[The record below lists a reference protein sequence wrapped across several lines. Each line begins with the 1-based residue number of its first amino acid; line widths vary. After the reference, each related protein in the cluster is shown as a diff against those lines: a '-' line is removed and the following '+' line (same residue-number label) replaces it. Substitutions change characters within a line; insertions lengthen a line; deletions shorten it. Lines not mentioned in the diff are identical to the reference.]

1 MGGFVFRA
9 LLALNRLKLQKKDS
23 AISDRV
29 LTCDYYVLFIAP
41 SLPITG
47 KKRCA
52 RYVFARV
59 ITLVICVVGSFG
71 VMNFDWFVDVTH
83 LIGMSKD
90 KVDVIR
96 PACMPGDNFGIKSTL
111 TQNAL

>member
-1 MGGFVFRA
+1 MFRT
-9 LLALNRLKLQKKDS
+9 LLALNGLKLQKKDS

-41 SLPITG
+41 ALPITG
-47 KKRCA
+47 QKRCA
-52 RYVFARV
+52 RCVFA
-59 ITLVICVVGSFG
+59 CVVALIVSIIWCLR

-83 LIGMSKD
+83 FIGMSKD
-90 KVDVIR
+90 KVDVIC
-96 PACMPGDNFGIKSTL
+96 PACMPGDNFGIKPTL

>member
-1 MGGFVFRA
+1 MFRA

-83 LIGMSKD
+83 FIGMSKD
-90 KVDVIR
+90 KVDVIC
-96 PACMPGDNFGIKSTL
+96 PTCMASDNLGIKSAL
-111 TQNAL
+111 TQYGL

>member
-1 MGGFVFRA
+1 MSTRNSKNFNFFLMA
-9 LLALNRLKLQKKDS
+9 QKDS

-41 SLPITG
+41 ALPITG
-47 KKRCA
+47 QKRCA
-52 RYVFARV
+52 RCVFA
-59 ITLVICVVGSFG
+59 CVVALIVSIIWCLR
-71 VMNFDWFVDVTH
+71 VMNFDWFVDVAH

-90 KVDVIR
+90 KVDVIC